1 VAVISVMTR
10 GSVDGLEFGR
20 VLGEDRAT
28 MDHTPKSPFVFFEGC
43 FAKAKALK
51 LPHADSM
58 VLITATP
65 EAKPSGRIVLLKGV
79 IPGTGFRFYTNY
91 ESRKSLELAENPQAQ
106 LLFYWEPFGR
116 QIRIEGKVHR
126 LSEKDSDEYWFSRP
140 RGSRI
145 GALASDQSRPLDSM
159 DSLRKKAA
167 RLEQE
172 YEGREVNRP
181 AHWGGFEL
189 VADYF
194 EFWEDRP
201 DRLHERITY
210 TKAGAEWKIGRL
222 NP

>member
-1 VAVISVMTR
+1 MTR

-20 VLGEDRAT
+20 ILGEDRAI
-28 MDHTPKSPFVFFEGC
+28 MDRTPKSPFVFFDGC

-51 LPHADSM
+51 LQHPDSM

-65 EAKPSGRIVLLKGV
+65 DAKPSGRVVLLKGV
-79 IPGTGFRFYTNY
+79 VPERGFRFYTNY
-91 ESRKSLELAENPQAQ
+91 ESRKASELEANPQAQ
-106 LLFYWEPFGR
+106 LLFYWPAFGR
-116 QIRIEGKVHR
+116 QIRVEGKVKR
-126 LSEKDSDEYWFSRP
+126 LSEKDSDEYWNSRP
-140 RGSRI
+140 RGSQI

-167 RLEQE
+167 QLEQKH
-172 YEGREVNRP
+172 EGKEIKRP
-181 AHWGGFEL
+181 KDWGGYEL
-189 VADYF
+189 EPNYF

-210 TKAGAEWKIGRL
+210 TKDGAEWKIGRL

>member
-1 VAVISVMTR
+1 M
-10 GSVDGLEFGR
+10 
-20 VLGEDRAT
+20 DR
-28 MDHTPKSPFVFFEGC
+28 TPKSPFAFFDGC
-43 FAKAKALK
+43 FAKATALK
-51 LPHADSM
+51 LQHPDSM

-65 EAKPSGRIVLLKGV
+65 DAKPSGRVVLLKG
-79 IPGTGFRFYTNY
+79 ITPETGFRFYTNY
-91 ESRKSLELAENPQAQ
+91 ESRKASELEANPQAQ
-106 LLFYWEPFGR
+106 LLFYWPAFGR
-116 QIRIEGKVHR
+116 QIRIEGKVKR
-126 LSEKDSDEYWFSRP
+126 LSEKDSDEYWSSRP

-159 DSLRKKAA
+159 ETLRAKAA

-172 YEGREVNRP
+172 YKDKEIQRP
-181 AHWGGFEL
+181 KDWGGFEL

-210 TKAGAEWKIGRL
+210 TKDGAEWKIGRL